1 VSYPYEKGEAERFIP
16 SAFADMKDPPTLW
29 LRTGTPREKRRQ
41 RRMMDE
47 EGLRT
52 HSDSA
57 LQAELLKGMAG
68 LFSTD
73 DYALWSG
80 KVQSYWA
87 ASESFLHEHEDTEPE
102 EVPEFVFEEEEL
114 ILEVLNQIGKDW
126 RPYRILVAD
135 NREANR
141 TIADVFNSCVIERYE
156 NIDVPVDRM
165 GKYITLDCAMEVG
178 DELDQMAHKA
188 ELVDDAA
195 NPRVELNS
203 KCIQKLFL
211 TKEQEKNSELPQQ
224 SSPSQDNTKAGK
236 ESTNGPSKAA
246 APSPKTP
253 EAA

>member
-1 VSYPYEKGEAERFIP
+1 MSYPYEKGEAERFIP
-16 SAFADMKDPPTLW
+16 TAFADMKNPPTFW
-29 LRTGTPREKRRQ
+29 LRTGSPREKRRQ

-52 HSDSA
+52 HSEA
-57 LQAELLKGMAG
+57 AMQAELLKGMAA

-80 KVQSYWA
+80 KVQGYWA
-87 ASESFLHEHEDTEPE
+87 AGEGFAEEYKDAKPD
-102 EVPEFVFEEEEL
+102 EVPEFVFEDEAL

-141 TIADVFNSCVIERYE
+141 TIADVFNCCVIERYE
-156 NIDVPVDRM
+156 NIDVPMDRM

-188 ELVDDAA
+188 ELDDNAA

-211 TKEQEKNSELPQQ
+211 TKDQEKNSELPQQ
-224 SSPSQDNTKAGK
+224 SSPSQDDTKAGK
-236 ESTNGPSKAA
+236 GSANGPSKAA

-253 EAA
+253 DPS